1 MSLPGSSEEAGIIV
15 LPMDRD
21 PEKLKDILRYYKLF
35 IVHSFFFFLFLFFF
49 YLCFMHPVQI
59 TTIDSWT
66 H

>member
-21 PEKLKDILRYYKLF
+21 TEKLKDILRYYKLF
-35 IVHSFFFFLFLFFF
+35 IVHIFFF
-49 YLCFMHPVQI
+49 YLCLLHPVQI
-59 TTIDSWT
+59 TTMKNSVDSWT